1 MNLDQI
7 RKKSAFLNCDL
18 VETSENSSD
27 GVIAILQRV
36 NQLALPHFRNIPGKN
51 VLEKVVYGGDVLT
64 NERAFSPQET
74 MQNSPSEYESLLG
87 IIHKPKGLHR
97 EMNFLLVYFKIS

>member
-27 GVIAILQRV
+27 GMIAILQRV
-36 NQLALPHFRNIPGKN
+36 NQLALPHFRNIPGKMFW
-51 VLEKVVYGGDVLT
+51 
-64 NERAFSPQET
+64 ER
-74 MQNSPSEYESLLG
+74 
-87 IIHKPKGLHR
+87 
-97 EMNFLLVYFKIS
+97 